1 MLFYEIFLNI
11 RDITLEASIFALVVM
26 VLRLIFKKA
35 PKWVRCFMW
44 ALVAIRLVVPFYFF
58 EIPVDY
64 IPDTPIVSE
73 QTSSQTEPPAEIVK
87 PDNRVDNIISNPPLP
102 DRSEPI
108 ISESVVPEVAGNSSA
123 DNAEKKYDYERIAYS
138 IWLAGVCIM
147 LLYAIISY
155 IRLRRRVRTSISLRE
170 NQWICDEI
178 KSPFI
183 LGFIKPRIYLP
194 SSLQD
199 ETLRH
204 VISHEKAHLK
214 RKDYLWKPFGFILL
228 SLNWFNPI
236 MWLSY
241 ILLCR
246 DIELACD
253 EKVIKEMGVSDKKA
267 YSEAL
272 LSCSSSHKLITA
284 CPVAFGEV
292 GVKQRIKSVLSY
304 KKPAFWVI
312 IVAVIVS
319 IVVAIWF
326 MTGTKEIVTENT
338 TDTTSEAVSTEPDS
352 ELTELWLKNDVWK
365 YNRLFS
371 TYGYSQLHL
380 YVAENYEITG
390 YKASSGT
397 LSEITDVGLLKLN
410 GVRYEPENGETN
422 EISITIN
429 TVCESRKVDFNI
441 TLTNIGVDGGTTF
454 YQLSTED
461 KNFSR
466 LDSHYRYIFDEEGID
481 ISEYLDIPEPI
492 LLADKIPNTPD
503 WARKVIASVG
513 LGEAFYESVTDF
525 SLGKVYLL
533 GCFVPSDNYR
543 HQYLAVETESYVF
556 FEDIDA
562 SYGSQ
567 IYLCDVD
574 GVAGEEIILNQM
586 VGAAGGGG
594 AYNSSVYRITENGL
608 QLIYYSAAYQNSSG
622 FESKLEAPFTVRIT
636 NSYTGY
642 ELMIN
647 FRGVTDYV
655 GTVFDEAG
663 TPIADSDFSRAYFDS
678 FLGFAPVDID
688 ADGIYEIECIQYTS
702 LYSHADCIGLARSVL
717 RYNENTGKFD
727 VVVAE
732 FTPEAAEDVP
742 EAYWDYNPYASAEFH
757 YVTQFVLPDGYEIK
771 SAEASDGTATVDIL
785 YNRPD
790 GIECVKWSPGFYED
804 GTSKETDLIIE
815 AVKDGKDIEFKLKIT
830 EVYDE
835 NTQSDLALK
844 TYKITP
850 INCKMR
856 VVTTATYYIEEK

>member
-1 MLFYEIFLNI
+1 VLFYEIFLNI

-35 PKWVRCFMW
+35 PKWVSCFMW

-73 QTSSQTEPPAEIVK
+73 QTSSQTEPPAEVVK
-87 PDNRVDNIISNPPLP
+87 PDNRVDNIISDLPLP
-102 DRSEPI
+102 DRTEPT
-108 ISESVVPEVAGNSSA
+108 ISESVVPEVEENLSA
-123 DNAEKKYDYERIAYS
+123 DKTETKFNWEYIDYA
-138 IWLAGVCIM
+138 IWLSGVCIM
-147 LLYAIISY
+147 LLYAVISY
-155 IRLRRRVRTSISLRE
+155 IRLRRRVRTATPLKE

-228 SLNWFNPI
+228 SLSWFNPI
-236 MWLSY
+236 MWISFTLF
-241 ILLCR
+241 CR

-253 EKVIKEMGVSDKKA
+253 EKVIKEMNLSDKKA

-284 CPVAFGEV
+284 CPVAFGEI
-292 GVKQRIKSVLSY
+292 GVKQRIKSVLNY
-304 KKPAFWVI
+304 KKPACWVI

-319 IVVAIWF
+319 IVVAIYF
-326 MTGTKEIVTENT
+326 MTDTKEIVTDNT
-338 TDTTSEAVSTEPDS
+338 TNITNEDGNSESDTD
-352 ELTELWLKNDVWK
+352 LKELWLKKDVWR
-365 YNRLFS
+365 YNPSFS
-371 TYGYSQLHL
+371 TYGYQELHL
-380 YVAENYEITG
+380 YVDEKYEITDFN
-390 YKASSGT
+390 ASVGT
-397 LSEITDVGLLKLN
+397 VSEITFEKNNAKLN
-410 GVRYEPENGETN
+410 GIKWKPENGEADK
-422 EISITIN
+422 ISITISTLCKN
-429 TVCESRKVDFNI
+429 KEIDFNI
-441 TLTNIGVDGGTTF
+441 TLTKLGADGPTTF
-454 YQLSTED
+454 YQLSAED

-466 LDSHYRYIFDEEGID
+466 IDAHYRYIFDEEEID
-481 ISEYLDIPEPI
+481 ISDYTTEPV

-503 WARKVIASVG
+503 WQTNGIASAG
-513 LGEAFYESVTDF
+513 LEGAFAESVTEF
-525 SLGKVYLL
+525 SSGKVYLL
-533 GCFVPSDNYR
+533 SVFLPSENYR
-543 HQYLAVETESYVF
+543 HQYLAVETESHIF
-556 FEDIDA
+556 FEDVDV

-574 GVAGEEIILNQM
+574 GTAGEEIILNQM

-608 QLIYYSAAYQNSSG
+608 QLIYYSSAVENSSG

-636 NSYTGY
+636 NRNAGY
-642 ELMIN
+642 ELLLDFKGESEFI
-647 FRGVTDYV
+647 
-655 GTVFDEAG
+655 GTVFDEEGDPVDVSGAS
-663 TPIADSDFSRAYFDS
+663 AAMFDS
-678 FLGFAPVDID
+678 FLSFAPVDID
-688 ADGIYEIECIQYTS
+688 ADGVYEIECLQYTS
-702 LYSHADCIGLARSVL
+702 LYSHVDFIGLARSVL
-717 RYNENTGKFD
+717 KYNENTGKFD

-732 FTPEAAEDVP
+732 FTPDLTEDVP
-742 EAYWDYNPYASAEFH
+742 ESYWDFNPYASAEFH

-771 SAEASDGTATVDIL
+771 SAEVSDGTATYEGWL

-790 GIECVKWSPGFYED
+790 GSECVKWTPGFYED
-804 GTSKETDLIIE
+804 GTSKETDLTIK
-815 AVKDGKDIEFKLKIT
+815 AVKDGKDIEFKIKIT

-835 NTQSDLALK
+835 SYKSDLSLK

-850 INCKMR
+850 VNCKMR
-856 VVTTATYYIEEK
+856 VVTTSTYYLEEK